1 MGILMSAPRLARGYW
16 PKNLPPLTPEQ
27 RRISDDFMKHWH
39 EVLPRRYG
47 LVERFNHIYPVKAAP
62 VMAGWRTLEIGAG
75 LGEHLKYEDLD
86 KQEYHCVEIRSNMA
100 DAIMERFPGVSAIV
114 ADCQQRLPYEDGY
127 FNRAIAVHVLEH
139 LPDLPAAVDEIHR
152 VLKRDG
158 AFVLVIPCDPGF
170 AYEVAR
176 KISAERIFRKRYRQS
191 YKWLIR
197 REHINSPAEIENVLA
212 SKFRVVDREFYPM
225 RVPLVHLNL
234 CVGMVARKR

>member
-1 MGILMSAPRLARGYW
+1 MSASRLVRGRW
-16 PKNLPPLTPEQ
+16 PKDLPPLTSEQ
-27 RRISDDFMKHWH
+27 RRISDDFMQHWH

-47 LVERFNHIYPVKAAP
+47 LVERFNHTYPVKAAP
-62 VMAGWRTLEIGAG
+62 VMAGSRTLEIGAG
-75 LGEHLKYEDLD
+75 LGEHVKYEDLAR
-86 KQEYHCVEIRSNMA
+86 QEYHCVEIRQKMA
-100 DAIMERFPGVSAIV
+100 DVIMERFPGVSAIV
-114 ADCQQRLPYEDGY
+114 ADCQCRLPYEDGY
-127 FNRAIAVHVLEH
+127 FDRAIAVHVLEH

-152 VLKRDG
+152 VLRPDG
-158 AFVLVIPCDPGF
+158 AFALVIPCDPGF

-176 KISAERIFRKRYRQS
+176 KVSAERIFRKRYRQP

-212 SKFRVVDREFYPM
+212 NKFRVGNREYFPM

>member
-1 MGILMSAPRLARGYW
+1 MSASRPARGHW
-16 PKNLPPLTPEQ
+16 PKELPPLTPEQ
-27 RRISDDFMKHWH
+27 RRISDDFMKYWH

-47 LVERFNHIYPVKAAP
+47 LIERFNHTYPLKAAP
-62 VMAGWRTLEIGAG
+62 VMAGWCTLEIGAG
-75 LGEHLKYEDLD
+75 LGEHLKYENLD
-86 KQEYHCVEIRSNMA
+86 KQEYHCVEIRQNMA

-114 ADCQQRLPYEDGY
+114 ADCQRRLPYEDGH
-127 FNRAIAVHVLEH
+127 FDRAIAVHVLEH

-152 VLKRDG
+152 VLKPGG
-158 AFVLVIPCDPGF
+158 AFALVIPCDPGF

-176 KISAERIFRKRYRQS
+176 KISAERVFRKRYRQP

-212 SKFRVVDREFYPM
+212 RKFRVGDREFYPM

-234 CVGMVARKR
+234 CVGMVARKK